1 VERLLVVG
9 ASTLPSKW
17 TDEKLGTATSNVFH
31 GIDNRG
37 IVTRD
42 ITTRPTKKIVLF
54 NRPPATQNRWA
65 SP

>member
-1 VERLLVVG
+1 
-9 ASTLPSKW
+9 LPSKW

-42 ITTRPTKKIVLF
+42 ITTRPTEKIVLF